1 MSESRRFAVACL
13 PGDGIGPEVIAET
26 RKVIEAAASRH
37 VFGVEWTDYPFGA
50 GHYLK
55 TGEVLPD
62 SAVDEM
68 AGCDALLLGAVGDP
82 RVRPGILER
91 GILLHLRFHFDQY
104 VNLRPAKSYPRV
116 PLPIRPRSGKEL
128 NTLVV
133 RENTEDFYVGIG
145 GRTVGGTANID
156 MSMERGLYSLRGT
169 LQGTLSSGTGG
180 AFQIGLASEPG
191 IRRIVAY
198 ACRAAH
204 DRGED
209 VVTLASKANALPQI
223 YGYWEEVA
231 ADEAKKHGIAIRPVN
246 VDAMC
251 YHLVRTPDLYGVIV
265 APNMF
270 GDIVS
275 DLLAGLAG
283 GLGVAAGA
291 DIGDKLSMFEPIHG
305 SAPDIAGTGKANP
318 IAAIL
323 TGALLLDHIGQKQ
336 AAKAVESAVE
346 RFLGTADER
355 ALPFE
360 FGGEGKTAAVGE
372 AIASML

>member
-1 MSESRRFAVACL
+1 MSESRRYSLACL

-26 RKVIEAAASRH
+26 RKVIDAAASRH
-37 VFGVEWTDYPFGA
+37 AFAVEWTDYPFGA

-55 TGEVLPD
+55 TGEILPD

-104 VNLRPAKSYPRV
+104 VNLRPARSYPRV
-116 PLPIRPRSGKEL
+116 PLPIRPRSGREL

-204 DRGED
+204 DRGEEI
-209 VVTLASKANALPQI
+209 VTLASKANALPQI

-291 DIGDKLSMFEPIHG
+291 DIGDSLSMFEPIHG

-336 AAKAVESAVE
+336 AAKAVEDAVE
-346 RFLGTADER
+346 RFLRSADER

-372 AIASML
+372 AIAAML

>member
-1 MSESRRFAVACL
+1 MSRLRHTVACL
-13 PGDGIGPEVIAET
+13 PGDGIGPEVIREAH
-26 RKVIEAAASRH
+26 KVMEAAAAREG
-37 VFGVEWTDYPFGA
+37 FDIEWTDYPFGA

-55 TGEVLPD
+55 TGEILPD
-62 SAVDEM
+62 SAVEEI
-68 AGCDALLLGAVGDP
+68 AKCDALLLGAVGDP

-104 VNLRPAKSYPRV
+104 ANLRPARSYPRV
-116 PLPIRPRSGKEL
+116 PLPVSPKGGKGL

-145 GRTVGGTANID
+145 GRTVGGAANID
-156 MSMERGLYSLRGT
+156 MNMERGLYSLRGT

-198 ACRAAH
+198 ACRAALE
-204 DRGED
+204 RGES
-209 VVTLASKANALPQI
+209 VVTLASKSNALPQI

-231 ADEAKKHGIAIRPVN
+231 ADEGAKHGVSIRPVN

-291 DIGDKLSMFEPIHG
+291 DIGDSLSMFEPIHG
-305 SAPDIAGTGKANP
+305 SAPDIAGIGKANP

-323 TGALLLDHIGQKQ
+323 TGALLLEHIGHRD
-336 AAKAVESAVE
+336 AARAVEDAVAKHLASVPE
-346 RFLGTADER
+346 RD
-355 ALPFE
+355 LPFE
-360 FGGEGKTAAVGE
+360 FGGEGTTSATGDG
-372 AIASML
+372 IASMI

>member
-1 MSESRRFAVACL
+1 MSGKQYTIARI
-13 PGDGIGPEVIAET
+13 PGDGIGPEVIGET
-26 RKVIEAAASRH
+26 SKILEAAASKH
-37 VFGVEWTDYPFGA
+37 GFSISWADYPFGA
-50 GHYLK
+50 DHYLK
-55 TGEVLPD
+55 TNEILPA

-68 AGCDALLLGAVGDP
+68 APMDALLLGAVGDP
-82 RVRPGILER
+82 RVKPGILER

-116 PLPIRPRSGKEL
+116 PLPIQPKKGPAL

-145 GRTVGGTANID
+145 GKTEKGKAVVDLATT
-156 MSMERGLYSLRGT
+156 RGLYSMSGT
-169 LQGTLSSGTGG
+169 LEGAFSKGVEG
-180 AFQIGLASEPG
+180 AFQLGVASEPG
-191 IRRIVAY
+191 VRRVVAY
-198 ACRAAH
+198 AAHAAKA
-204 DRGED
+204 RGEEKI
-209 VVTLASKANALPQI
+209 TLASKSNALPQI
-223 YGYWEEVA
+223 YGFWEDVA
-231 ADEAKKHGIAIRPVN
+231 KDEAAKQGVGLSIVN

-251 YHLVRTPDLYGVIV
+251 YHLVRTPDLYGVVV

-291 DIGDKLSMFEPIHG
+291 DIGDQLSMFEPIHG

-323 TGALLLDHIGQKQ
+323 TGALMLEHIG
-336 AAKAVESAVE
+336 
-346 RFLGTADER
+346 ER
-355 ALPFE
+355 ASAQGVENALTEFLAHAETRDLPME
-360 FGGEGKTAAVGE
+360 FGGEATTSAVGE
-372 AIASML
+372 AIAKRL

>member
-1 MSESRRFAVACL
+1 MSESRRYAVACL

-26 RKVIEAAASRH
+26 RKVIEAAVSRH
-37 VFGVEWTDYPFGA
+37 AFGIEWTDYPFGA

-55 TGEVLPD
+55 TGEILPD

-198 ACRAAH
+198 ACRAAR

-323 TGALLLDHIGQKQ
+323 TGALLLDHLGQKQ
-336 AAKAVESAVE
+336 AAKAVDSAVE

>member
-1 MSESRRFAVACL
+1 MSESRRYALACL

-26 RKVIEAAASRH
+26 RKVIDAAASRH
-37 VFGVEWTDYPFGA
+37 AFGVEWTDYPFGA
-50 GHYLK
+50 GRYLK
-55 TGEVLPD
+55 TGEILPD

-104 VNLRPAKSYPRV
+104 VNLRPARSYPRV
-116 PLPIRPRSGKEL
+116 PLPIRPRSGREL

-156 MSMERGLYSLRGT
+156 MSMERELYSLRGT

-204 DRGED
+204 DRGES

>member
-1 MSESRRFAVACL
+1 MSESRRYALACL

-26 RKVIEAAASRH
+26 RKVIDAAASRH
-37 VFGVEWTDYPFGA
+37 AFGVEWTDYPFGA

-55 TGEVLPD
+55 TGEILPD

-104 VNLRPAKSYPRV
+104 VNLRPARSYPRV
-116 PLPIRPRSGKEL
+116 PLPIRPRSGREL

-198 ACRAAH
+198 ACRAAR
-204 DRGED
+204 DRGGIVGPARDEF
-209 VVTLASKANALPQI
+209 VWRRELVLI
-223 YGYWEEVA
+223 VG
-231 ADEAKKHGIAIRPVN
+231 ADHA
-246 VDAMC
+246 
-251 YHLVRTPDLYGVIV
+251 
-265 APNMF
+265 
-270 GDIVS
+270 
-275 DLLAGLAG
+275 AG
-283 GLGVAAGA
+283 GCRIDRLAMRAGHVEAGV
-291 DIGDKLSMFEPIHG
+291 
-305 SAPDIAGTGKANP
+305 
-318 IAAIL
+318 
-323 TGALLLDHIGQKQ
+323 
-336 AAKAVESAVE
+336 
-346 RFLGTADER
+346 
-355 ALPFE
+355 
-360 FGGEGKTAAVGE
+360 
-372 AIASML
+372 

>member
-1 MSESRRFAVACL
+1 MSESRRYAVACL

-26 RKVIEAAASRH
+26 RKVIEAAVSRH
-37 VFGVEWTDYPFGA
+37 AFGIEWTDYPFGA

-55 TGEVLPD
+55 TGEILPD

-198 ACRAAH
+198 ACRAAR

>member
-1 MSESRRFAVACL
+1 MSESRRYAVACL

-55 TGEVLPD
+55 TGEILPD

-204 DRGED
+204 ARGED

-223 YGYWEEVA
+223 YGYWEEIA
-231 ADEAKKHGIAIRPVN
+231 ADEAKKQGIAIRPVN

>member
-1 MSESRRFAVACL
+1 MSGKNYTIARI
-13 PGDGIGPEVIAET
+13 PGDGIGPEVIGET
-26 RKVIEAAASRH
+26 SKILEAAASKLG
-37 VFGVEWTDYPFGA
+37 FSISWADYPFGA
-50 GHYLK
+50 DHYLK
-55 TGEVLPD
+55 TNEILPA

-68 AGCDALLLGAVGDP
+68 APMDALLLGAVGDP
-82 RVRPGILER
+82 RVKPGILER

-116 PLPIRPRSGKEL
+116 PLPIQPKKGPVL

-145 GRTVGGTANID
+145 GKTENGKASVDLATT
-156 MSMERGLYSLRGT
+156 RGLYSMSGT
-169 LQGTLSSGTGG
+169 LEGAFSDGIEG
-180 AFQIGLASEPG
+180 AFQLGVASEPG
-191 IRRIVAY
+191 VRRVVAY
-198 ACRAAH
+198 AARAAKA
-204 DRGED
+204 RGEEKI
-209 VVTLASKANALPQI
+209 TLASKSNALPQI
-223 YGYWEEVA
+223 YGFWEDIA
-231 ADEAKKHGIAIRPVN
+231 KDEAAKQGVGLSIVN

-251 YHLVRTPDLYGVIV
+251 YHLVRTPDLYGVVV

-291 DIGDKLSMFEPIHG
+291 DIGDNLSMFEPIHG

-323 TGALLLDHIGQKQ
+323 TGALMLEHIGELD
-336 AAKAVESAVE
+336 AAQAVENALTE
-346 RFLGTADER
+346 FLTHAETRD
-355 ALPFE
+355 LPVE
-360 FGGEGKTAAVGE
+360 FGGEATTSAVGE
-372 AIASML
+372 AIAKRL